1 MIRAS
6 LTQEQISELKKYR
19 ATAQSENA
27 ERALMVLL
35 SHDGKSPITI
45 AKDLKRHPHTVR
57 DWLKRYNEHGID
69 GLQRKFAPGKTPAL
83 RLSVA
88 KEVVGVI
95 EKSPE
100 EFGYP
105 VSLWTTNLLAQWL
118 RDHRDIKTSHDTI
131 ERALKSCDYTY
142 RRASRKPPRVQS
154 KHEQKLEIKKMV
166 NQIITNINGPAQ
178 VLALD
183 ESHFST
189 EPYVV
194 SGWQKKLWPPTG
206 SNSKKAR
213 ENISIWRIEFGNTKI
228 LLEKREQ
235 R

>member
-1 MIRAS
+1 MIRVS
-6 LTQEQISELKKYR
+6 LTEDQLLELNKYR
-19 ATAQSENA
+19 STAQSENA

-35 SHDGKSPITI
+35 SNEGKSPVEISNT
-45 AKDLKRHPHTVR
+45 LKRHAHTVR
-57 DWLKRYNEHGID
+57 DWLKRYNGYGID
-69 GLQRKFAPGKTPAL
+69 GLQRKFAPGKIPTL
-83 RLSVA
+83 RKSVA

-118 RDHRDIKTSHDTI
+118 KDHRDIETSHDTI

-142 RRASRKPPRVQS
+142 RRASRKPPRAQS
-154 KHEQKLEIKKMV
+154 KEDQKLEIKKMV
-166 NQIITNINGPAQ
+166 NQIITNIKGSAQ

-194 SGWQKKLWPPTG
+194 SGWQKKLWPPTD
-206 SNSKKAR
+206 SNSKETR
-213 ENISIWRIEFGNTKI
+213 EDISIWRIEFGNTKI